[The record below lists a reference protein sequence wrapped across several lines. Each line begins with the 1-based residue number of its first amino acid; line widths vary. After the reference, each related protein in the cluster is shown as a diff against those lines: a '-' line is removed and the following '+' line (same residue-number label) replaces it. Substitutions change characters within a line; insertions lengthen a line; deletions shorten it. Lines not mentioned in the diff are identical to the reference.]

1 MTCTLHSHVLFFDT
15 LCSKLKLINLTRTRI
30 RVVRLSW
37 QHQRPHATYTEDR
50 IHSHTSGSGSGSIE
64 VKMETKLSV
73 QEKKLRWETA
83 TADQKWSSAQ
93 TQQYRTTPAPRFSHC
108 PPTPTQN
115 TDFTNTPTSRH
126 WKIRPSL
133 SLSSLSILH
142 MSCHTLE
149 YMMQSPIAEIKHF
162 NRKNSSSGNLVY
174 FCAILYIIKNVLF
187 YSSF

>member
-50 IHSHTSGSGSGSIE
+50 IHSHTSGSGSIE

-83 TADQKWSSAQ
+83 TADQK
-93 TQQYRTTPAPRFSHC
+93 
-108 PPTPTQN
+108 
-115 TDFTNTPTSRH
+115 
-126 WKIRPSL
+126 
-133 SLSSLSILH
+133 
-142 MSCHTLE
+142 
-149 YMMQSPIAEIKHF
+149 
-162 NRKNSSSGNLVY
+162 
-174 FCAILYIIKNVLF
+174 
-187 YSSF
+187 